1 MYKSN
6 KNINKIEKSIMET
19 LNIFDDN
26 ISISINNNIIF
37 NNNFKKKIEKSK
49 KDKNNYIFY
58 IFLKNNNN
66 IRTKNKICYYIKIYE
81 IIKNKYLDSIFEIQI
96 EKTVEYI
103 LKINGTKNLKGN
115 RYYYRNMV
123 KRCLYLYNNYY
134 EYLDILEI
142 KLSSIIKLS
151 DNNWKLLLKYLD
163 KLINI
168 NNIIEKEYRK
178 NINFN
183 EFYIKDKIN

>member
-1 MYKSN
+1 MYKN
-6 KNINKIEKSIMET
+6 NININKIEKSIMEL
-19 LNIFDDN
+19 LNMFDDN
-26 ISISINNNIIF
+26 ICVSINNSIF
-37 NNNFKKKIEKSK
+37 NNNLKKNRKIK
-49 KDKNNYIFY
+49 KNKNNYRFY

-66 IRTKNKICYYIKIYE
+66 IRIKNKICYYIKIYE
-81 IIKNKYLDSIFEIQI
+81 IIKNKYIDCILEIQI

-115 RYYYRNMV
+115 RYYYRNMI

-134 EYLDILEI
+134 EHLDIFDF

-151 DNNWKLLLKYLD
+151 DNNWNYLLKYLD

-178 NINFN
+178 RIDFN
-183 EFYIKDKIN
+183 NFYIKDNK